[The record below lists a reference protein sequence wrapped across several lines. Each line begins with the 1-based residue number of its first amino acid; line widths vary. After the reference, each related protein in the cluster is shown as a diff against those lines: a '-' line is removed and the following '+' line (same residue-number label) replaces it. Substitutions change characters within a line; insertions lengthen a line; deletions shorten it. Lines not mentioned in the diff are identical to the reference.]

1 MQELKEICTQWAS
14 QKEIHEGFTCSV
26 DQVPVVGNPC
36 AIPEIFVDFINK
48 DGGYTI
54 TVKMHVDEST
64 TRRGDERPV
73 QIKAELQCSSTTG
86 YDAVLAYAELPQEE
100 NAVSELLDHVHQCL
114 RGNRGGSKVFS
125 DIKKFFL
132 ANADGK
138 INVEPCRV
146 VGLPANNNGGL
157 KTYSGDAASTQL
169 IVEDVL
175 WAHNSCMR
183 RNDTKM
189 FVDPWTGTV
198 FAKVSPKEWDEDK
211 SPRPV
216 LMMRISEYEEGNGG
230 KAVHVDAAVKNT
242 SGVGISN
249 ATQVEVPKQTGHV
262 YSIVHDMVKLFNKAV
277 CIAVNDDDE
286 GTDVAAVIAEYIGMK
301 SRAHFVALTRK
312 SATVRITNANVLFGT
327 IQGELFTSFAMR
339 KNASFEHHQ
348 VENWIQEIILKS
360 GTKTARIQAVP
371 CKSSIGRVF
380 LRNDYSIIAD
390 PTVKNV
396 QRFVKETLDF
406 LSRQ

>member
-1 MQELKEICTQWAS
+1 MITMQELKETCTQWAN
-14 QKEIHEGFTCSV
+14 QKKIHEDFICSIET
-26 DQVPVVGNPC
+26 VPVVGNPR
-36 AIPEIFVDFINK
+36 ALAEVFVDFINK
-48 DGGYTI
+48 DSGCTI
-54 TVKMHVDEST
+54 TVKLHGDGPTVKDSDECSA
-64 TRRGDERPV
+64 R
-73 QIKAELQCSSTTG
+73 IKAELQCSSATG

-100 NAVSELLDHVHQCL
+100 SAVSDLLDHVHQCL
-114 RGNRGGSKVFS
+114 QGDRGFS
-125 DIKKFFL
+125 DIKKSFL

-138 INVEPCRV
+138 INMEPCRT
-146 VGLPANNNGGL
+146 VGLPANNDGGL
-157 KTYSGDAASTQL
+157 KDYSGDAASIQL

-175 WAHNSCMR
+175 WSHNSCMR

-189 FVDPWTGTV
+189 FVDPWTGAV
-198 FAKVSPKEWDEDK
+198 FAEVSPKTWDDK

-216 LMMRISEYEEGNGG
+216 LMMRIIDHEYADDSKFIEID
-230 KAVHVDAAVKNT
+230 AVVK
-242 SGVGISN
+242 SIDGVVGISN
-249 ATQVEVPKQTGHV
+249 ATLVKIPKQTGHV
-262 YSIVHDMVKLFNKAV
+262 YSIVHDMVKLFNKA
-277 CIAVNDDDE
+277 IYTTVNDDKE
-286 GTDVAAVIAEYIGMK
+286 ADVASIAEYIGWK
-301 SRAHFVALTRK
+301 SCMHFVALTGK
-312 SATVRITNANVLFGT
+312 AATVNITNANVLFGT
-327 IQGELFTSFAMR
+327 IKGELFTSFAMG

-406 LSRQ
+406 LSIP